1 MYLTLRDRDV
11 DKIIE
16 YLKRKKDKIV
26 IETEINRKVNIKNKL
41 VLRNLLFNRTIIS
54 FAKLTEKN
62 EIINLGFLNLSMEN
76 LAKNYVTVQYLEL
89 DDREF
94 VQEYIQFAENYCKKN
109 KLGKIKIIIS
119 EKESGN
125 NLHEMVTCIEKNGFV
140 KEIEYKNVLGKQFLF
155 AKLISGDMNA
165 DN

>member
-62 EIINLGFLNLSMEN
+62 EIINLGFLNPSMEN

-94 VQEYIQFAENYCKKN
+94 IQLLDEWKKR
-109 KLGKIKIIIS
+109 
-119 EKESGN
+119 
-125 NLHEMVTCIEKNGFV
+125 
-140 KEIEYKNVLGKQFLF
+140 Q
-155 AKLISGDMNA
+155 
-165 DN
+165 

>member
-1 MYLTLRDRDV
+1 MIICDMIV
-11 DKIIE
+11 QNKIN
-16 YLKRKKDKIV
+16 
-26 IETEINRKVNIKNKL
+26 T
-41 VLRNLLFNRTIIS
+41 
-54 FAKLTEKN
+54 
-62 EIINLGFLNLSMEN
+62 
-76 LAKNYVTVQYLEL
+76 
-89 DDREF
+89 
-94 VQEYIQFAENYCKKN
+94 KKN